1 MICWRNSSRLCGGE
15 NPRVEDY
22 ADRFP
27 GLAEQI
33 RELFPTALLVEK
45 AGGPRLAS
53 SKAAPTEH
61 RDSTPRPKSP
71 YLSRVMIEH
80 PSRFHGRRR
89 ELARIFSRLGSSRP
103 QSVSIVGERRIGKS
117 SLLNALTWK
126 KTQRQFLSDPDAL
139 TFVYIDFQQFPGI
152 DLVDLF
158 DLLIGRIAETV
169 PELEVTGNDNPYR
182 RYQGVLDTLRAKD
195 TGLILLFDEF
205 DSVTSNPAFGPDFYS
220 FLRSCANNYPIA
232 YVTSSKMDLQQLCHS
247 TAISD
252 SPFFNIF
259 SNLYLRGFTRE
270 EALNLIASPSERSGG
285 PLADF
290 SESILELGGYFPFY
304 LQIACSV
311 YFEWAA
317 ETRGTSPPTGE
328 LKDEFLE
335 EAATHFSYFWE
346 HCSSK
351 KKETLRRLAAGRQP
365 GPSQQFWSN

>member
-1 MICWRNSSRLCGGE
+1 
-15 NPRVEDY
+15 
-22 ADRFP
+22 
-27 GLAEQI
+27 
-33 RELFPTALLVEK
+33 
-45 AGGPRLAS
+45 
-53 SKAAPTEH
+53 
-61 RDSTPRPKSP
+61 
-71 YLSRVMIEH
+71 MIEH

-139 TFVYIDFQQFPGI
+139 TFVYIDFQQSPGI

-158 DLLIGRIAETV
+158 DLLIAGALQRPSRNSKSPETTTPIV
-169 PELEVTGNDNPYR
+169 
-182 RYQGVLDTLRAKD
+182 DTRASSTRCRAKD

-335 EAATHFSYFWE
+335 EAATSFLLFLGTLQLE
-346 HCSSK
+346 K
-351 KKETLRRLAAGRQP
+351 KGDSATTCCRSPTRPQP
-365 GPSQQFWSN
+365 AVLV